1 MINVINLKI
10 KEILKLGVQNQKEK
24 NFKEAI
30 KNYNNVIKIDPD
42 IVFPYH
48 NLGLIYEEIGNIDLA
63 KKNFLKAIKVNPLFI
78 YPYIKLGILFQNLGQ
93 KEKAIE
99 YFEKIIEIDSKNL
112 SGYNNLGLVYASLG
126 KYKKATNNYLK
137 TLSIEHN
144 NVIAIKSI
152 IFLLTYYIPN
162 TDHPIIIAN
171 NELRSLQRNYTFN
184 NLLRIEN
191 LSLIVENSI
200 KILNKLSIDIDKLNF
215 TETQCYR
222 RNPLDLNCDYHHNVF
237 YNSNIIPKFCFNCFK
252 IQIEPTNV
260 IDLIRL
266 FFIFDDLN
274 LPKNNQRKC
283 MVEFRNEVSGIY
295 KGMIYCSSLEE
306 AKKILQKLQPILKN
320 KLNFK
325 ASIKRGC
332 SEFYESFPN
341 YKIIDSNE
349 KNFMSYDQD
358 WEKIEENSKIK
369 KNFNTIKLNNSIPG
383 LSISDTLIIIQWLN
397 YAKLVG
403 DTTYKEVGI
412 NFFGSRFIENKVL
425 NQVEFR
431 KKQFIN
437 NVLK

>member
-1 MINVINLKI
+1 MINLSNSKI
-10 KEILKLGVQNQKEK
+10 KEILKLGIQNQKKK

-30 KNYNNVIKIDPD
+30 KNYNSAIKIEPT

-63 KKNFLKAIKVNPLFI
+63 KKNFLNAIKVNPLFI
-78 YPYIKLGILFQNLGQ
+78 YPYINLGILFQNQGQ

-99 YFEKIIEIDSKNL
+99 CFEKIIQIDPKNL
-112 SGYNNLGLVYASLG
+112 IGYNNLGLVYASLG
-126 KYKKATNNYLK
+126 EYKKAINNYLK
-137 TLSIEHN
+137 TLNIEYN
-144 NVIAIKSI
+144 NIIAIKSI

-162 TDHPIIIAN
+162 NNHPIIIAN
-171 NELRSLQRNYTFN
+171 NELRLLQRDHKFN
-184 NLLRIEN
+184 DLLKTEN
-191 LSLIVENSI
+191 LSLILERSI

-283 MVEFRNEVSGIY
+283 MVEFRNEVSGLY
-295 KGMIYCSSLEE
+295 KGMIYCSSIEE
-306 AKKILQKLQPILKN
+306 AKKILDKLQPILKN
-320 KLNFK
+320 KINSNV
-325 ASIKRGC
+325 SIKRGC

-341 YKIIDSNE
+341 YKIIDSKE

-358 WEKIEENSKIK
+358 WEKIEENLKIK

-383 LSISDTLIIIQWLN
+383 LSISDTLIIVQWLN

-403 DTTYKEVGI
+403 DTTYKQIGS
-412 NFFGSRFIENKVL
+412 NFFGSRFLENKVS

-437 NVLK
+437 SVLE